1 MIYVNDEQVD
11 LRGESRAAKEYKE
24 ALKFFSE
31 VGWPLK
37 FRVKKQYLARNET
50 EDGKVFMVM
59 ASHNISHTS
68 LIHTEFGSEQWRY
81 TPIAPHMKRGD
92 LVYPQEGKRKAYDKK
107 VFTLPREKSD
117 LAFFLWFKSKIFKSI
132 YDLDDAKRNAK
143 EIVDAKMNAIRLN
156 SIFYGDNSVLRESE
170 KLRTVARA
178 YNVPKSD
185 SMTDDQVLI
194 NLEGVINGL
203 IKEKQLTVDEFA
215 ESLDLDV
222 LTELSAKI
230 QKAEDDKLILF
241 DEPTLS
247 WSYVN
252 EGGTIGEKIVQV
264 PLSKKNSKNN
274 FLRDTLKADQRK
286 LDIFE
291 AHVNSDANTVLTI
304 DKDH

>member
-1 MIYVNDEQVD
+1 MI
-11 LRGESRAAKEYKE
+11 KC
-24 ALKFFSE
+24 
-31 VGWPLK
+31 W
-37 FRVKKQYLARNET
+37 
-50 EDGKVFMVM
+50 
-59 ASHNISHTS
+59 
-68 LIHTEFGSEQWRY
+68 
-81 TPIAPHMKRGD
+81 
-92 LVYPQEGKRKAYDKK
+92 
-107 VFTLPREKSD
+107 
-117 LAFFLWFKSKIFKSI
+117 
-132 YDLDDAKRNAK
+132 
-143 EIVDAKMNAIRLN
+143 
-156 SIFYGDNSVLRESE
+156 
-170 KLRTVARA
+170 
-178 YNVPKSD
+178 
-185 SMTDDQVLI
+185 
-194 NLEGVINGL
+194 L

-304 DKDH
+304 DKDNLENLDWIKEVIPFIDAVGIKGTGAGRKKADVFKDIREKC